1 MEVPGLGPGRD
12 WLFGVVVELLGL
24 MLLAFEVLGSDL
36 TAVITELDDVEA
48 LVPDPEAMKVRNE
61 YMF

>member
-12 WLFGVVVELLGL
+12 WFGVVVELIGL
-24 MLLAFEVLGSDL
+24 MLLALEVLGSDL

>member
-1 MEVPGLGPGRD
+1 MGPGRD

-48 LVPDPEAMKVRNE
+48 LVPDPEAMKV
-61 YMF
+61 

>member
-48 LVPDPEAMKVRNE
+48 LVPDPEAMKV
-61 YMF
+61 